1 VASDVKT
8 LSKKSQ
14 AFVDKNSNDHEE
26 GSSHRIF
33 NKFSSTEAQ
42 LYTLRQGVDQPKRTG
57 NVE

>member
-1 VASDVKT
+1 LASDIKT
-8 LSKKSQ
+8 LPKKRE
-14 AFVDKNSNDHEE
+14 AFVDRNSNDHEE

-42 LYTLRQGVDQPKRTG
+42 LYTLRQGVHQLKGTG